1 MHVVI
6 IGAGQVGTSIA
17 ADLDDFHDVV
27 VVEQDAERVDDITYS
42 MDVLAIQGDGTDV
55 DTLEEADVD
64 KADIVIASTDD
75 DETNIVASSTAKAIS
90 EAFTVARIKNT
101 KYLRTWEH
109 DEGAFGIDYMVCT
122 NLQTAQTISRM
133 VGLPSA
139 HDVDVFAN
147 GCVEMAEFE
156 VSQDSPIDEQTVEE
170 ADTFDSLTFAAI
182 VRDGEVE
189 IAQGDTVIRD
199 GDRVVV
205 IGSVESVHKFARTIS
220 PEEAHEKAAEVVIVG
235 GSEIGFHVA
244 RLLEQRG
251 LSPRLVEQDRDRARE
266 LAELLPDT
274 LVMESDATDMGFLER
289 EHVGDADILVSTLDS
304 DEKNLLECL
313 LARRLGV
320 ERTVAVIDRTSYV
333 DIFETVGVDIGLS
346 PREVVAE
353 EITRFTQSGR
363 AENLAFIE
371 TDKAEILE
379 IEVDE
384 DSVLVG
390 RAISES
396 IHDLPKGVVIGAIIR
411 DGEYVVPR
419 GDTVVEPNDHVVAFL
434 HADVITEAME
444 LL

>member
-27 VVEQDAERVDDITYS
+27 VVEQDPELVDEITYS

-55 DTLEEADVD
+55 DTLEEADVE

-75 DETNIVASSTAKAIS
+75 DETNIVASSTAKALS
-90 EAFTVARIKNT
+90 DVFTVARIKNT

-122 NLQTAQTISRM
+122 NLETAQTISRM

-139 HDVDVFAN
+139 RDVDVFAN
-147 GCVEMAEFE
+147 GRVEMAEFE
-156 VSQDSPIDEQTVEE
+156 VGQDSPIDERTVAE
-170 ADTFDSLTFAAI
+170 ADTYDSLTFASI
-182 VRDGEVE
+182 IRDGEVE
-189 IAQGDTVIRD
+189 IARGDTVIRD

-205 IGSVESVHKFARTIS
+205 IGSIESVHKFARTIS

-251 LSPRLVEQDRDRARE
+251 LSPRLVEQDSERARE

-379 IEVDE
+379 IEVDV

-390 RAISES
+390 RSISES
-396 IHDLPKGVVIGAIIR
+396 IHDLPEGVVIGAIIR